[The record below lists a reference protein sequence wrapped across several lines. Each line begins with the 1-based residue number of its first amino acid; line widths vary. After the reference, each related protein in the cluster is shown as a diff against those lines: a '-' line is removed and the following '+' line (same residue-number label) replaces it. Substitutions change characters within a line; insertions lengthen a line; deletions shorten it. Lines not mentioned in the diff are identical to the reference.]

1 MSDKEFIE
9 VSQAVA
15 DLLRTNA
22 NGEFVVIDHEPF
34 PGNIEDYTGKNRTV
48 RVFYSG
54 GKFDNHTRNRYDHEF
69 ELSIEMC
76 VTAEAETDLSTL
88 MDANATQAQLA
99 AAMASMRP
107 SAAIADQ
114 QFNELLG
121 MVMDILGDPVN
132 QWLGLEK
139 YRVKGMDFEDAK
151 KDRLLPFGE
160 YAILTGALTLGITVV
175 ENLQTSVVPVVRDED
190 TLQIEGEGITT

>member
-1 MSDKEFIE
+1 MSAKDFIE

-15 DLLRTNA
+15 DLLSSNA
-22 NGEFVVIDHEPF
+22 NGEFKVIDHEPF
-34 PGNIEDYTGKNRTV
+34 PSDVKDYTGKERTI

-54 GKFDNHTRNRYDHEF
+54 GKFDNHTRNRYDHTF
-69 ELSIEMC
+69 ELNIEMC
-76 VTAEAETDLSTL
+76 VTAQAETDLDTL
-88 MDANATQAQLA
+88 MNSNATQVQLA
-99 AAMASMRP
+99 VAMASMRP
-107 SAAIADQ
+107 SASIVDQ

-139 YRVKGMDFEDAK
+139 YRVKGMDFEEVK

-160 YAILTGALTLGITVV
+160 YAILTGVLVLGITVV

-190 TLQIEGEGITT
+190 TLQIEGEGIT